1 MGESAPVI
9 RIRPPGR
16 RVPVDWAEL
25 WDHRELL
32 RVIVGRDLVARYK
45 QSLFGIAWFAIQP
58 IITALIFSFVFGR
71 LVGVGTDG
79 APPFLFFFSAVVG
92 WTLFS
97 ASVNAAV
104 NSLVVN
110 ANLLKKVYFPRL
122 MLPMSAVLG
131 SAADAGVSTTIL
143 LLAVLVLGEFTAGLL
158 LLPVYATLAI
168 ALALGLGFWASS
180 LNVQYRDVGKS
191 MQFVLQVWMYLC
203 PVAYPLEVVPE
214 SMRWIYLWNPMAVV
228 VHGWRRCILGLEQP
242 PASSV
247 TLAAATAAMVLVT
260 GIYFFKR
267 REAVFADIV

>member
-1 MGESAPVI
+1 MGESVPVI
-9 RIRPPGR
+9 RIRPPR
-16 RVPVDWAEL
+16 RWVPVDWAEL

-45 QSLFGIAWFAIQP
+45 QSLLGIAWFAIQP
-58 IITALIFSFVFGR
+58 IITALIFWFVFGR
-71 LVGVGTDG
+71 LVGVGTGG
-79 APPFLFFFSAVVG
+79 APAFLFFFSALVG

-122 MLPMSAVLG
+122 MLPMSSVLG
-131 SAADAGVSTTIL
+131 SAADAGVSTAIL

-158 LLPVYATLAI
+158 LLPLYASLAI
-168 ALALGLGFWASS
+168 ALALGLGFWTSS
-180 LNVQYRDVGKS
+180 LNVQYRDIGKS
-191 MQFVLQVWMYLC
+191 MHFVLQVWMYLC
-203 PVAYPLEVVPE
+203 PVAYPLELVPE
-214 SMRWIYLWNPMAVV
+214 SMRSIYLWNPMAVV
-228 VHGWRRCILGLEQP
+228 VDGWRRSTLGLEQP
-242 PASSV
+242 AASSV
-247 TLAAATAAMVLVT
+247 ALAAVTAVIVLVT